1 MEGIKI
7 EIGERERR
15 RGGDDVSRNV
25 SPPTTNG
32 RTGDEVDYGVA
43 HTLGISVKLNPK
55 YFLIVVCKGE
65 EGRKEN
71 LSHLIDEL
79 IIHQ

>member
-25 SPPTTNG
+25 SPPTTA
-32 RTGDEVDYGVA
+32 TGDEVDYGVA
-43 HTLGISVKLNPK
+43 HTQ
-55 YFLIVVCKGE
+55 
-65 EGRKEN
+65 
-71 LSHLIDEL
+71 H
-79 IIHQ
+79 